1 MLPREK
7 LDLIASVQTPQSGV
21 GMDTSG
27 WSGEDKRLISTRS
40 AYDFLFQGSELGDTV
55 IWKRI
60 WKLEV
65 PQRIRVF
72 IWLTFQERLL
82 TNVERVQR
90 HIVVLDLCEICR
102 GGREDIEHVLRSC
115 SAAKGVWIRA
125 LPLEVRESFFS
136 LPFHDWLRT
145 NLFDASF
152 IPNDGECRVRL
163 VVECCR
169 VAIDSKGS
177 RVLASSSLAKQGR
190 GLSLDSTLFPMVPV
204 DIACFVEKEQRDSSP
219 VTTSPSIIEQAV
231 PFDLGGS
238 D

>member
-60 WKLEV
+60 WKLE
-65 PQRIRVF
+65 
-72 IWLTFQERLL
+72 T
-82 TNVERVQR
+82 VQ
-90 HIVVLDLCEICR
+90 IVT
-102 GGREDIEHVLRSC
+102 SC
-115 SAAKGVWIRA
+115 SDVLKSSA
-125 LPLEVRESFFS
+125 LVGSILRFLGE
-136 LPFHDWLRT
+136 DWSVAVNHIGRGS
-145 NLFDASF
+145 N
-152 IPNDGECRVRL
+152 N
-163 VVECCR
+163 VVDR
-169 VAIDSKGS
+169 
-177 RVLASSSLAKQGR
+177 LAKQGR